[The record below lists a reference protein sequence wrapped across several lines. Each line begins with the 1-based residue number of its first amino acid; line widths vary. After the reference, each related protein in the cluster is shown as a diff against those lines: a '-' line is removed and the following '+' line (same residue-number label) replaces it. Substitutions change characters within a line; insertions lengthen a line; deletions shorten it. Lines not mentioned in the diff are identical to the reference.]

1 MKKWKLTGEKVVN
14 LCLLLVSAFYLAYS
28 LTHYKVGSVRM
39 PKEGFLPMIIGVGG
53 VCVSAFLTV
62 QSWLDRGIAEVL
74 TTPYILADNVR
85 SYGSLYFILS
95 LCSHAQHHQCAKQQ
109 SCFSQCYHNLLPF
122 CVCVII
128 FCGLSTDFLI
138 CLS

>member
-62 QSWLDRGIAEVL
+62 QSWLDRGDAAGVKFEISWVRFGLMIAV
-74 TTPYILADNVR
+74 
-85 SYGSLYFILS
+85 
-95 LCSHAQHHQCAKQQ
+95 
-109 SCFSQCYHNLLPF
+109 
-122 CVCVII
+122 
-128 FCGLSTDFLI
+128 
-138 CLS
+138 

>member
-62 QSWLDRGIAEVL
+62 QSWLDKGDAAGVKFEISWVRFGLMIAVSFA
-74 TTPYILADNVR
+74 YA
-85 SYGSLYFILS
+85 
-95 LCSHAQHHQCAKQQ
+95 
-109 SCFSQCYHNLLPF
+109 LLMDTL
-122 CVCVII
+122 
-128 FCGLSTDFLI
+128 GYTLSTFLFLI
-138 CLS
+138 AILKLARGGSWVKVAVISLICSVAFYVLF